1 MIDYKQIIEE
11 LNNKRIQLREDLK
24 EKVQKWI
31 DSGELDYYDAIRI
44 FESSKYFETSS
55 YILNDGILEQ
65 YNEDIAGYGERYRT
79 IYFSDVLE
87 WVADNEEGIQES
99 YNSTG
104 GGDIFEE
111 LYKYAV
117 DNDTVSYIYDW

>member
-11 LNNKRIQLREDLK
+11 LNDKRVQLREDLK

-31 DSGELDYYDAIRI
+31 DSGELDYYNAIRI
-44 FESSKYFETSS
+44 FEASKYFETSS
-55 YILNDGILEQ
+55 YILDDGILEQ
-65 YNEDIAGYGERYRT
+65 YNEDISDYGVRYRT

-87 WVADNEEGIQES
+87 WITDNEEGIQEA
-99 YNSTG
+99 YNSAG

-111 LYKYAV
+111 LYKYAI

>member
-1 MIDYKQIIEE
+1 MINHKQVIKE
-11 LNNKRIQLREDLK
+11 LKDKRTQLREDLK

-31 DSGELDYYDAIRI
+31 DAGELDYYNAIRI
-44 FESSKYFETSS
+44 FEASKYFETSC

-65 YNEDIAGYGERYRT
+65 YNENIAGYGERYRT

-87 WVADNEEGIQES
+87 WVADNEEGIQEA
-99 YNSTG
+99 YNSAG

>member
-1 MIDYKQIIEE
+1 MINHKQVIKE
-11 LNNKRIQLREDLK
+11 LNDKRIQLRKDLK

-31 DSGELDYYDAIRI
+31 DSGELDYYNAIRI
-44 FESSKYFETSS
+44 FEASKYFEISS
-55 YILNDGILEQ
+55 YILDDGILEQ

-79 IYFSDVLE
+79 IRFSDVLE
-87 WVADNEEGIQES
+87 WITDNEEDIQEA
-99 YNSTG
+99 YNSAG
-104 GGDIFEE
+104 GGDPFEE

>member
-11 LNNKRIQLREDLK
+11 LNDKRIQLREDLK

-31 DSGELDYYDAIRI
+31 DSGELDYYDAICI
-44 FESSKYFETSS
+44 FEASKYFETSS

-65 YNEDIAGYGERYRT
+65 YNEDISDYGVRYRT

-87 WVADNEEGIQES
+87 WITDNEEGIQEA
-99 YNSTG
+99 YNSAG
-104 GGDIFEE
+104 GGDPFEE
-111 LYKYAV
+111 LYKYAI